1 MKTKL
6 AALVAGLL
14 FGFGLALA
22 GMTDT
27 ARVLGFLDFTGDWD
41 PALIF
46 VLAFAVVSTYI
57 GYRIILKR
65 AKPLFAHAFAL
76 STNRVIDTRL
86 LIGASIFGVGWGL
99 YGYCPGPALAALVY
113 LQWQTYLFVAAMV
126 LGSLVA
132 NQLLTRDEQSCS

>member
-1 MKTKL
+1 M
-6 AALVAGLL
+6 AGIL

-46 VLAFAVVSTYI
+46 VLTFAVLTTFV

-65 AKPLFAHAFAL
+65 PTPLFANAFTL
-76 STNRVIDTRL
+76 SATRSIDVRL
-86 LIGASIFGVGWGL
+86 LVGASIFGVGWGL

-113 LQWQTYLFVAAMV
+113 FQWQTYLFVAAML
-126 LGSLVA
+126 LGTLLA
-132 NQLLTRDEQSCS
+132 NRLIPTEAEGCH